1 MATLRNVDDIVP
13 WALGCPA
20 VRREAAPHQKG
31 EALLLRKHG
40 FPECH
45 QSLSEGLCLLYLPS
59 CLKKNQRYETFPTHT
74 QRSGEHAMKPG
85 RLSPTSSDV
94 RLLPR
99 TTHLSLFFFS
109 FSFAGVFQSKSQTSC
124 HFTSCSSVCIKKT
137 SMPPAIFRTR
147 R

>member
-20 VRREAAPHQKG
+20 VRREAAPHQKVFQSVISHCQKVC
-31 EALLLRKHG
+31 ASFT
-40 FPECH
+40 FPH
-45 QSLSEGLCLLYLPS
+45 A
-59 CLKKNQRYETFPTHT
+59 LKKNQRYETFPTHT

-94 RLLPR
+94 RLPPR